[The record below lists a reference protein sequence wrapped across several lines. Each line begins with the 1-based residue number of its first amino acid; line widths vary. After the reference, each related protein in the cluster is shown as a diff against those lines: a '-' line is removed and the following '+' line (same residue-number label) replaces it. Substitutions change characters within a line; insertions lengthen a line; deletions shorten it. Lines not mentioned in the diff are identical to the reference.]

1 MNKFSL
7 VSKKDGKSYRI
18 ETKVKNN
25 LEANG
30 WIYDKKDPDLVI
42 CVGGDGTLLYAVHL
56 YIDIL
61 DKVKFVAIHTGTLGF
76 FTDYTENEVDDC
88 IHDILHGESVD
99 FTSPLLKIDIKG
111 ENNQTVYAL
120 NEMRIENVIKTHILD
135 IYIDNEYFQTF
146 RGTGMCICTQA
157 GSTAYNRSL
166 KGAVID
172 SGLELMQMSEIT
184 GIHHSQYRSLGVPY
198 IMNPNR
204 TITFK
209 SFTFDTSILC
219 YDHLHISLEHA
230 TKVVCTTSDKRV
242 TFARYKSYSYLKRLK
257 NLY

>member
-1 MNKFSL
+1 MKKFSL
-7 VSKKDGKSYRI
+7 VSKKDEKSYII
-18 ETKVKNN
+18 ENKVKTA
-25 LEANG
+25 LEAQE
-30 WIYDKKDPDLVI
+30 WVYDKKNPELVI

-56 YIDIL
+56 YLEQL
-61 DKVKFVAIHTGTLGF
+61 DKIKFVAIHTGTLGF
-76 FTDYTENEVDDC
+76 FTDYTEDEVDEC
-88 IHDILHGESVD
+88 INDILTKESKD
-99 FTSPLLKIDIKG
+99 FSSSLLKIDIEGKKH
-111 ENNQTVYAL
+111 QTVYAL

-146 RGTGMCICTQA
+146 RGTGMCISTQA

-198 IMNPNR
+198 IMNPKR
-204 TITFK
+204 EIVFK
-209 SFTFDTSILC
+209 SSTFDNSILC
-219 YDHLHISLEHA
+219 YDHLHINLEDV
-230 TKVVCTTSDKRV
+230 TQVMCTTCDKQVR
-242 TFARYKSYSYLKRLK
+242 FARYKSYSYLKRLK